1 MAEKENKYI
10 PYEELRQD
18 MKATVRSAIRVNNL
32 VKELTKEIGVEK
44 EKLGKHKS
52 AVLDFLEQH
61 SDWGITGIKVE
72 PDNLLYMQ
80 DSVSAPSFKQ
90 VLEYLRKDLP
100 APVVGKLEKAYKK
113 LTVSNGNILMI
124 K

>member
-1 MAEKENKYI
+1 MVEKENKYL

-32 VKELTKEIGVEK
+32 VKELTKEVGVEK

-52 AVLDFLEQH
+52 EILDFLEQH

-72 PDNLLYMQ
+72 PDSLLYMQ

-100 APVVGKLEKAYKK
+100 APVIGKLEKAYKK